1 MKLER
6 GSKLAREESRERR
19 KMRSTVLQDLLDE
32 QLKERQELLKKK
44 AELESSFKK
53 EEPSEQTPARTERK
67 RKSSRH
73 AEKEARGRSQ
83 AREGESSKK
92 QRRSEK
98 SQRDIAQAKA
108 KAAKI
113 REQGMKEYKEQLLKE
128 LESDRLRKVRVVMF
142 LYVISLVAML
152 AFYFSNMSLEEIEQM
167 ILKAIPVMPEDQD
180 ID

>member
-1 MKLER
+1 M
-6 GSKLAREESRERR
+6 
-19 KMRSTVLQDLLDE
+19 LDE

-44 AELESSFKK
+44 RELEASYTKS
-53 EEPSEQTPARTERK
+53 EPSEQTLAKPERK

-73 AEKEARGRSQ
+73 SEREARSKSRAQ
-83 AREGESSKK
+83 EGESTKK

-167 ILKAIPVMPEDQD
+167 ILKAIPVIPEDQD